1 MSYSD
6 ATSHTVISPG
16 STVIS
21 PGSTV
26 ISDGNSDQNS
36 EQNLK
41 GFDNF
46 TPPQG
51 IKGHQQKNN
60 NKYRQALTVISP
72 SVLKKR
78 TLQDIHGKV
87 VKGDLGFDAEVGK
100 NKPFDKNAFEVMKRS
115 QNKKRRS
122 GGKKSRKKRR
132 KTLKRNFKRRRNTKR
147 RRTKK

>member
-21 PGSTV
+21 
-26 ISDGNSDQNS
+26 DGNP
-36 EQNLK
+36 EQNLE
-41 GFDNF
+41 GFEFDNF
-46 TPPQG
+46 TPHQG
-51 IKGHQQKNN
+51 INEPQQQNN
-60 NKYRQALTVISP
+60 NKHRQVLTEVSP

-115 QNKKRRS
+115 QNKKRRR

-132 KTLKRNFKRRRNTKR
+132 KTLKRNFKRRRNTKK